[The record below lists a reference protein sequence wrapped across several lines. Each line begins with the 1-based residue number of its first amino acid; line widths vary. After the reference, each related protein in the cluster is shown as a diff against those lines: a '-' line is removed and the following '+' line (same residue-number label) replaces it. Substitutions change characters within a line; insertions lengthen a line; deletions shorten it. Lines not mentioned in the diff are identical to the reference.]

1 VLDAYLAALGGLAL
15 VLGLASRK
23 LRELPVSE
31 PLMALALGVLLGPA
45 VLGVLELPGTD
56 RDATLAIGA
65 RVALALSV
73 MAVAL
78 RFPISEIRSRLGPVV
93 LLTVVAMLA
102 MAAITTGLSAL
113 LLGLPAAG
121 AWLLGAALAPTD
133 PVLSSSIVSGDPA
146 ERDLPLR
153 LRLLISI
160 ESAANDGLAA
170 PLVTL
175 GVVAVHARSL
185 WQGAGGALAALLGA
199 AVAGGVL
206 GHAAGRLVEVSE
218 RHRDIEHS
226 AFLALTLSLTALV
239 LGVSHLV
246 HADAVLAVFVA
257 GLAYNHAITRAE
269 RSEEWE
275 VQEAINRF
283 LVLPVFTLFGVALP
297 WGAWADL
304 GWRGPAFVV
313 AVLLLRRL
321 PLALALGR
329 PLGLRTEEAA
339 FLGWF
344 GPIGVAALLYL
355 TESTLE
361 GALTEPMWA
370 AGSLVIVASVVVHG
384 VTATPARRRYA
395 RRHREDA
402 RGS

>member
-1 VLDAYLAALGGLAL
+1 MLDPYLAVLGGLAL
-15 VLGLASRK
+15 ALGLASRK

-31 PLMALALGVLLGPA
+31 PLAALVVGMLLGPA
-45 VLGVLELPGTD
+45 TLGVLELPGAD
-56 RDATLAIGA
+56 GDATLAIAA
-65 RVALALSV
+65 RLALSLSV

-78 RFPISEIRSRLGPVV
+78 RFPVGEVGARLGSVV
-93 LLTVVAMLA
+93 LLTLVAMLG
-102 MAAITTGLSAL
+102 MAVVTTGLSAAV
-113 LLGLPAAG
+113 LGLPAAG

-133 PVLSSSIVSGDPA
+133 PVLSSSIVSGHPA

-170 PLVTL
+170 PLVAL
-175 GVVAVHARSL
+175 GVVAVRAGSL
-185 WQGAGGALAALLGA
+185 WQGAGEALTNLLAAAAIGLALGF
-199 AVAGGVL
+199 
-206 GHAAGRLVEVSE
+206 AAGRLVEVAE

-239 LGVSHLV
+239 LGAAQLV
-246 HADAVLAVFVA
+246 HADAVLAVFLA
-257 GLAYNHAITRAE
+257 GLAYNHAITRTE

-283 LVLPVFTLFGVALP
+283 LVLPVFALLGVALP
-297 WGAWADL
+297 WAGWADL

-313 AVLLLRRL
+313 AVLALRRL
-321 PLALALGR
+321 PIALLLGR
-329 PLGLRTEEAA
+329 PLRLGRGEAA

-361 GALTEPMWA
+361 GALTDTMWA

-384 VTATPARRRYA
+384 VTATPGRLAYARRRQEA
-395 RRHREDA
+395 TN
-402 RGS
+402 